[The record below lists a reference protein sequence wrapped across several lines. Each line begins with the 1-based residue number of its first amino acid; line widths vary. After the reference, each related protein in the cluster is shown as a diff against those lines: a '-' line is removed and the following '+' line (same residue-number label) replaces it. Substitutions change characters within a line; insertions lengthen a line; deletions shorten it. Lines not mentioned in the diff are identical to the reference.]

1 MWTDYWINFINKSC
15 INLYQIFVTYNH
27 LNSWDKSF
35 TFKEDNAVTKLVP
48 NSGKSSLTNTELTQL
63 VPIMEIQTFNS
74 KELMSTTMKPQEED
88 TSQEL
93 YLWILNPELWT
104 QLELDLLDNSSD
116 QTISFL
122 GKLELETTGLK
133 VITLK
138 VLSWSIQYW
147 MLLENKLKDVI
158 VYKDSKSPT
167 HWEVEQD
174 QVWELSSSPKL
185 DNNILIE
192 SWKPSPLSHHQK
204 YQTLSLNLIMLPS
217 QSINWLKMLMSVW
230 SLITRH
236 FMISASELSS
246 LLPQP
251 MVILT
256 IWFQLPCLELHAA
269 LDSQVNSTLIW
280 EN

>member
-1 MWTDYWINFINKSC
+1 M
-15 INLYQIFVTYNH
+15 
-27 LNSWDKSF
+27 
-35 TFKEDNAVTKLVP
+35 VTKSEP

-138 VLSWSIQYW
+138 VLS
-147 MLLENKLKDVI
+147 
-158 VYKDSKSPT
+158 
-167 HWEVEQD
+167 
-174 QVWELSSSPKL
+174 
-185 DNNILIE
+185 
-192 SWKPSPLSHHQK
+192 
-204 YQTLSLNLIMLPS
+204 
-217 QSINWLKMLMSVW
+217 
-230 SLITRH
+230 
-236 FMISASELSS
+236 
-246 LLPQP
+246 
-251 MVILT
+251 
-256 IWFQLPCLELHAA
+256 
-269 LDSQVNSTLIW
+269 
-280 EN
+280 